1 MKELKKIKYW
11 LFDLDNTLYSGDT
24 KVFDQVDK
32 KMSFFISEKLNI
44 SVEEAKKI
52 QKNYFHEYNTTLNGM
67 IKNHQIDAEEFLEF
81 VDGSTLVIHN
91 AQFDVGFLDNELKLA
106 SSTFPKLEEIC
117 TIEDSLQMA
126 RDMFPGQRNT
136 LDALVTRFDIKGYD
150 RELHG
155 GLKDANILADV
166 YLHLTGGQKKF
177 EFISSNDMKSINN
190 ESKDGSF
197 SSNEFDLK
205 KIVAD
210 NNEMIE
216 HEKMLSDMHERTSI
230 EPLWRKNQRRR

>member
-1 MKELKKIKYW
+1 M
-11 LFDLDNTLYSGDT
+11 
-24 KVFDQVDK
+24 
-32 KMSFFISEKLNI
+32 
-44 SVEEAKKI
+44 AKKYI
-52 QKNYFHEYNTTLNGM
+52 VLDTETTGLNVKEGHRLIEIGAVLLNDRQKSEDHFHTYLNPM
-67 IKNHQIDAEEFLEF
+67 RLIDDEATQVHGITNEDLNDKPLFEDIAEEFLEF
-81 VDGSTLVIHN
+81 VDGSTLIIHN

-106 SSTFPKLEEIC
+106 SSTFPKLSEIC

-177 EFISSNDMKSINN
+177 EFISSNDMKSINS
-190 ESKDGSF
+190 ESKDNNF
-197 SSNEFDLK
+197 SVKDFDLK
-205 KIVAD
+205 KIITSD
-210 NNEMIE
+210 HEMSE
-216 HEKMLSDMHERTSI
+216 HENMLSDMHERTSV
-230 EPLWRKNQRRR
+230 EPLWRKNQ

>member
-1 MKELKKIKYW
+1 M
-11 LFDLDNTLYSGDT
+11 
-24 KVFDQVDK
+24 
-32 KMSFFISEKLNI
+32 
-44 SVEEAKKI
+44 AKKYI
-52 QKNYFHEYNTTLNGM
+52 ILDTETTGLHVKEGHRIIEIGAVLLNDRQKSEDYFHTYLNPM
-67 IKNHQIDAEEFLEF
+67 RLIDDEATQVHGITNEELNDKPLFEDIAEEFLEF

-106 SSTFPKLEEIC
+106 SSTFPKLEDIC

-190 ESKDGSF
+190 ESKDHDF
-197 SSNEFDLK
+197 LVKDFNLK
-205 KIVAD
+205 KIITSD
-210 NNEMIE
+210 NEINE
-216 HEKMLSDMHERTSI
+216 HENMLSDMHERTSV
-230 EPLWRKNQRRR
+230 EPLWRKNQ

>member
-1 MKELKKIKYW
+1 M
-11 LFDLDNTLYSGDT
+11 
-24 KVFDQVDK
+24 
-32 KMSFFISEKLNI
+32 
-44 SVEEAKKI
+44 AKKYI
-52 QKNYFHEYNTTLNGM
+52 ILDTETTGLHVKEGHRIIEIGAVLLIDRKKSEVHFHTYLNPM
-67 IKNHQIDAEEFLEF
+67 RLIDDEATQVHGITNEDLNDKPLFEDIAEEFLEF
-81 VDGSTLVIHN
+81 VDGATLVIHN
-91 AQFDVGFLDNELKLA
+91 AEFDVGFLNNELKLA

-177 EFISSNDMKSINN
+177 EFM
-190 ESKDGSF
+190 
-197 SSNEFDLK
+197 SSNENQSIDNKSENKMSTLKNFNLK
-205 KIVAD
+205 KIVT
-210 NNEMIE
+210 NENELSE
-216 HEKMLSDMHERTSI
+216 HENMLSDMNERTSV
-230 EPLWRKNQRRR
+230 EPLWRKN